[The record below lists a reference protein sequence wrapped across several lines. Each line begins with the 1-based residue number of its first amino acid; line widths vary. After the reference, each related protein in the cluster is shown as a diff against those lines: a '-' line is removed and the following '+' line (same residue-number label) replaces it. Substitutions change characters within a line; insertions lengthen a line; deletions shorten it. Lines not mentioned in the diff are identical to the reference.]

1 MFISCHLLNNV
12 LSVVHMFKH
21 TSAQRFKMCFSL
33 PDSVASSVRVK
44 DKTEQTGRAGLGGA
58 DISTSDWLIP
68 AVCTGHIPPWVYRV
82 IL

>member
-1 MFISCHLLNNV
+1 
-12 LSVVHMFKH
+12 
-21 TSAQRFKMCFSL
+21 MCFSL

-58 DISTSDWLIP
+58 DISPSDWLIP